1 VNTCQSDWNSES
13 FIKPK
18 GKTMSFDTSRYTFDP
33 WNDFTGVVMPQG
45 RVQLDS
51 DWNELL
57 AEFGRRI
64 RAGTLD
70 IVGRAAVPITTK
82 NGFKIVLAQS
92 STGGSSF
99 SIGQGRMYVDGL
111 LAENHGLP
119 APAAQKWIPASN
131 SAPKILPF
139 HELPA
144 WDSAL
149 DEFVGTEPV
158 NYNQQPYFPN
168 ADAFAPFPQSGGP
181 YLVYLDVWQRD
192 VTFLEHPD
200 LVEKAVG
207 VDTAGRLQTVWQVK
221 WLDVS
226 DVPGVN
232 CSTPDSQ
239 IPGWAKLL
247 LPPGPRLTTGVVQSS
262 PSGPCCLTPNMG
274 YTGLENQHYRL
285 EIHDKGQ
292 AVSGKVS
299 TPIGSTA
306 AGTATFKWSR
316 DSASV
321 ATAVTGIQQGGKV
334 LTVQSTGKDD
344 VLRFSANDWVEITDD
359 WLELRGLPGELHQV
373 TLVSDQTKTITLA
386 TAVSLANFPVNTTG
400 QTDPT
405 RNTRLTRWDQRGKI
419 YESDG
424 ATVWADLDVLG
435 SGAIPVPPPG
445 TSLILESGIIVSFDL
460 VPNATSFNTG
470 DYWTFAARATDG
482 TVEYLDQAPPR
493 GIYHHYARLSVVSL
507 SSARLSEIGTLALQD
522 QSKPPVDF
530 LTFQSTPVT
539 GWPPNFGVVTQANP
553 VNPANFDLQV
563 VYAPAKAEGVIVPVT
578 VESFTNLSLNSND
591 PNYAQTVINKQSQLI
606 MVPSTYTPPLQTP
619 VFSPSG
625 STTIPLKS
633 LGTIQLH
640 DTSSSPVTFLTL
652 QTKPLAN
659 WLQNFAVSATPFG
672 STNFTL
678 EISYAPPGQSAFAT
692 LERFENLSLPNVSS
706 EVQSEFISNVTPF
719 GSPPPSVS
727 ALNLVTLADCRTFW
741 PLVAGGNCDCTILIN
756 PGDLDD
762 SNTLQDFLD
771 QYQNMSTE
779 TVICFSPGTY
789 SLTTPLRLTAA
800 HSNLTLKA
808 CQEGTVVLQAKTGN
822 ENQFND
828 GLIVLDNAKNVTL
841 QGLTFSIPLAPF
853 AQTSHQF
860 AGLPISSF
868 APYVQSAVNKL
879 AVSVALRPIS
889 CSSLTIENCRFEFP
903 DLRSRYRERA
913 NLFFDTFGV
922 GIFAGGVCDGLELIG
937 NVFEGGPE
945 FGVGFLLCPAVA
957 FTPPSINLAP
967 SGFHLTAA
975 RLQGSLQSE
984 RALIGGQPLTTAG
997 SLGQP
1002 SPVDTNIDFNAL
1014 TLVSAAGGGQVLA
1027 ATLDQ
1032 AVFEKN
1038 SFTGLS
1044 IPTLIIGECGTVC
1057 ITNNKV
1063 DNCIGGFWLLSPLEA
1078 GLLSATQ
1085 VGNLLLIGCSIAL
1098 GYPLP
1103 RNVVTTPS
1111 PVAPAPAPVRVYT
1124 GNQNYTDSQG
1134 NLWTPDTMTNGL
1146 NIGGGQSGTP
1156 TTHAIANAQPG
1167 STDQALYQDER
1178 YGSDFTYTF
1187 TGLANG
1193 YYTVTLKFAEI
1204 AFSTAGARLFNIL
1217 INGVQVSTNLDI
1229 FAAATGEFIAYDQ
1242 RFPNIAAKDGQIVIE
1257 FVAVTNQAK
1266 ISAVEIDPEWAVPGM
1281 ASQGDTFGSLTSE
1294 FKLLLMELLTLG
1306 QQAFANLAV
1315 SPFQLRVTENEMNGL
1330 RAVAVLV
1337 LGEDQIQNGKVSSLM
1352 LNGNRLSGDVRLRSD
1367 SQLVPVNAGPG
1378 AFGPYLEAVAAVASV
1393 TRCIATGNMIL
1404 NTAGAKQRSFILD
1417 DRAIPAPQL
1426 VVMSNLLK
1434 GFPWVIPDR
1443 SFPNA
1448 PAPMNSW
1455 GFLNTTI
1462 S

>member
-1 VNTCQSDWNSES
+1 
-13 FIKPK
+13 
-18 GKTMSFDTSRYTFDP
+18 MSFDTSRYTFDP
-33 WNDFTGVVMPQG
+33 WNNFTGVVMPQG

-70 IVGRAAVPITTK
+70 IVGGAAVPITTK
-82 NGFKIVLAQS
+82 NGFKIVLAQN
-92 STGGSSF
+92 STGGTSF

-131 SAPKILPF
+131 SAPKIF

-168 ADAFAPFPQSGGP
+168 ADAFAPFLQSGGP

-192 VTFLEHPD
+192 VTCLEDPD

-239 IPGWAKLL
+239 IPGWVKLL

-262 PSGPCCLTPNMG
+262 PSGPCCLTPNTG

-285 EIHDKGQ
+285 EIHDKGK
-292 AVSGKVS
+292 ATSANLS
-299 TPIGSTA
+299 TPIGSIA
-306 AGTATFKWSR
+306 VGTATFKWSR
-316 DSASV
+316 DNASV
-321 ATAVTGIQQGGKV
+321 ATAVTGIQKGGKV

-359 WLELRGLPGELHQV
+359 WLELRGLPGEFHQV
-373 TLVSDQTKTITLA
+373 ALVSDQTQTITLT

-400 QTDPT
+400 QTDPA
-405 RNTRLTRWDQRGKI
+405 RNTRLTRWDQHGKI

-424 ATVWADLDVLG
+424 STVWADLDVLD

-445 TSLILESGIIVSFDL
+445 SSLILENGITVSFDL
-460 VPNATSFNTG
+460 VPNATGFNTG

-482 TVEYLDQAPPR
+482 TVEYLDQVPPR

-507 SSARLSEIGTLALQD
+507 SSARLFESGNLALQD
-522 QSKPPVDF
+522 QSKPPIDF
-530 LTFQSTPVT
+530 LTFQPTAVT

-553 VNPANFDLQV
+553 INPANFDLQV
-563 VYAPAKAEGVIVPVT
+563 VYAPAQAEGVVAPVT

-591 PNYAQTVINKQSQLI
+591 PNYTQTVINKQSQLI

-619 VFSPSG
+619 VFSPSP

-633 LGTIQLH
+633 SGTIQLH
-640 DTSSSPVTFLTL
+640 DTSSPPVTFLIL
-652 QTKPLAN
+652 QTSSLAN
-659 WLQNFAVSATPFG
+659 WPQNFAVSATPFG

-678 EISYAPPGQSAFAT
+678 EVSYCPPGQSAFAT

-706 EVQSEFISNVTPF
+706 EVQSKFISNVTPL

-779 TVICFSPGTY
+779 TAICFSPGTY
-789 SLTTPLRLTAA
+789 SLTAPLRLTAA

-808 CQEGTVVLQAKTGN
+808 CQEGTVVLQPKIGN

-841 QGLTFSIPLAPF
+841 QGLTFSMPLAPF
-853 AQTSHQF
+853 AQTKHQF

-868 APYVQSAVNKL
+868 APYVQSVVNKL
-879 AVSVALRPIS
+879 AVSVAVRPIS

-903 DLRSRYRERA
+903 DLRSRYKGTVDI
-913 NLFFDTFGV
+913 FFDTIGV

-937 NVFEGGPE
+937 NVFEGGDG

-957 FTPPSINLAP
+957 FTPPSIN
-967 SGFHLTAA
+967 T
-975 RLQGSLQSE
+975 
-984 RALIGGQPLTTAG
+984 
-997 SLGQP
+997 
-1002 SPVDTNIDFNAL
+1002 
-1014 TLVSAAGGGQVLA
+1014 VSAAGGGQVLP

-1038 SFTGLS
+1038 SFTDLT
-1044 IPTLIIGECGTVC
+1044 IPALIIGECATVSV
-1057 ITNNKV
+1057 TNNQV
-1063 DNCIGGFWLLSPLEA
+1063 DNCVGGFWLLSPLEA

-1085 VGNLLLIGCSIAL
+1085 EGSLLVFGSIAL

-1103 RNVVTTPS
+1103 QNVVTTPS
-1111 PVAPAPAPVRVYT
+1111 AVAPAPAPVRVYT
-1124 GNQNYTDSQG
+1124 GKQNYPDSQG

-1146 NIGGGQSGTP
+1146 NIGGGQPGTP
-1156 TTHAIANAQPG
+1156 TTHSIVNTQPG
-1167 STDQALYQDER
+1167 SITDQVLYQDER

-1204 AFSTAGARLFNIL
+1204 AFSTAGARLFNVL

-1229 FAAATGEFIAYDQ
+1229 FAAANGEFIAYDQ
-1242 RFPNIAAKDGQIVIE
+1242 RFPHIAAKDGQIVIE

-1266 ISAVEIDPEWAVPGM
+1266 ISAVEIDPEWAVPSM

-1352 LNGNRLSGDVRLRSD
+1352 LNGNRLSSDVRLS
-1367 SQLVPVNAGPG
+1367 SGNQPAPPNLGSG
-1378 AFGPYLEAVAAVASV
+1378 AFAFLPYLEAVAAVASV
-1393 TRCIATGNMIL
+1393 TQCITTGNMIL
-1404 NTAGAKQRSFILD
+1404 NTAGAKQLSFILD
-1417 DRAIPAPQL
+1417 DRSIPAPQL
-1426 VVMSNLLK
+1426 VVMSNLLQ

-1462 S
+1462 G